1 MGTPAPA
8 AAVAVKVVEAAGGM
22 AAPELVGSL
31 DSTGCMRIG
40 RGRTG

>member
-1 MGTPAPA
+1 M
-8 AAVAVKVVEAAGGM
+8 AVKVVEAAGGM
-22 AAPELVGSL
+22 AAQAQELVGSL